1 MSNKGDKRLTSVLK
15 WPFII
20 ILFIN
25 AFLLGFSFIY
35 YSEIT
40 LDSKISSFFSFVS
53 TFGIL
58 ATIVVYWL
66 GKADLD
72 NKEKRSNEIKLK
84 SISTRL
90 NHQIKINTHIT
101 EQLKS
106 LCKNIINNGEFLD
119 IKFHIANNFL
129 LVATRDK
136 RLDVIS
142 MNPYESFSI
151 IEISPKELEVIY
163 KELTMLSNNTL
174 LIDLFSEFIIDAYD
188 ILYDSTLL
196 VEKITSEYKVD
207 SLYSTVVN
215 LNNACDSFL
224 ERQEEIKNNLSN
236 HTLH

>member
-151 IEISPKELEVIY
+151 IEISPK
-163 KELTMLSNNTL
+163 
-174 LIDLFSEFIIDAYD
+174 
-188 ILYDSTLL
+188 
-196 VEKITSEYKVD
+196 
-207 SLYSTVVN
+207 
-215 LNNACDSFL
+215 
-224 ERQEEIKNNLSN
+224 
-236 HTLH
+236 